1 MQLLNIPINKV
12 DEVWSL
18 VKRNIQ
24 EALSYSGNHTDSDF
38 VYQTIKSGKFQLWVV
53 WDKSKKT
60 VKEQYNGVVV
70 TEIVKRK
77 LKQSCNIFIVTGKN
91 RQQWQHLISVLEDFA
106 LKNECTNME
115 LIARQGWEKIMEQ
128 FDYKK
133 THVVLEKTLTEKE
146 NK

>member
-24 EALSYSGNHTDSDF
+24 EALFYSGNHTDSDF
-38 VYQTIKSGKFQLWVV
+38 VYQTIKDGKFQLWVV

-128 FDYKK
+128 FNYKK
-133 THVVLEKTLTEKE
+133 THVVLEKQIIKKE
-146 NK
+146 NE

>member
-1 MQLLNIPINKV
+1 MQLINIPIKKV

-18 VKRNIQ
+18 VKKNIQ
-24 EALSYSGNHTDSDF
+24 QALSYSGNHTDADY
-38 VYQTIKSGKFQLWVV
+38 VYQTIKDGKFQLWVV

-70 TEIVKRK
+70 TEIVQRK
-77 LKQSCNIFIVTGKN
+77 LKRSCHIFIVTGKN

-106 LKNECTNME
+106 LENECNNME
-115 LIARQGWEKIMEQ
+115 LISRNGWEKIMNK
-128 FDYKK
+128 FNYKK
-133 THVVLEKTLTEKE
+133 THVVLEKTLTKKE

>member
-1 MQLLNIPINKV
+1 MQLLNIPIKKV

-18 VKRNIQ
+18 VKKNIQ

-38 VYQTIKSGKFQLWVV
+38 VYQTIQDGKFQLWIV

-60 VKEQYNGVVV
+60 VQEQYNGVVV

>member
-38 VYQTIKSGKFQLWVV
+38 VYQTIKDGKFQLWVV

>member
-1 MQLLNIPINKV
+1 MQLLNIPIKKV

-18 VKRNIQ
+18 VKKNIQ

-38 VYQTIKSGKFQLWVV
+38 VYQTIQDGKFQLWIV

-60 VKEQYNGVVV
+60 VQEQYNGVVV
-70 TEIVKRK
+70 TEIIQRK

-91 RQQWQHLISVLEDFA
+91 RQQWKHLISVLEDFA

-115 LIARQGWEKIMEQ
+115 LISRQGWEKIMEK
-128 FDYKK
+128 FNYKK